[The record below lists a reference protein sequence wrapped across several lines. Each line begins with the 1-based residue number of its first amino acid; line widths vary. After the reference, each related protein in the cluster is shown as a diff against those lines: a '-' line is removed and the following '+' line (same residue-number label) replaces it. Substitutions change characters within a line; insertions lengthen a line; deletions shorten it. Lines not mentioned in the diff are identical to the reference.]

1 MKNKKNIY
9 ILLPIVLLIW
19 GAVMYQFFT
28 FSNNQVSEFEPQTEI
43 SLNPLNFKEQDSVPF
58 DVNYRDPFLGK
69 AFVSNENKSVIRTTK
84 SNSNSKLKKLAKPIE
99 TIIWPTIIYKGI
111 VSDTKEKNKV
121 FMLIIDGK
129 TFLMRAKNNENGV
142 FLVEGDRES
151 IELEYKRET
160 KLILLEE

>member
-1 MKNKKNIY
+1 MKNKKSIY

-28 FSNNQVSEFEPQTEI
+28 FSNNPVNELEPQTEI
-43 SLNPLNFKEQDSVPF
+43 ALKPLDFKEQDSVPF
-58 DVNYRDPFLGK
+58 NVNYRDPFLGK
-69 AFVSNENKSVIRTTK
+69 TFNKPGTKSTK
-84 SNSNSKLKKLAKPIE
+84 SNSNKVQKKIAQPIE
-99 TIIWPTIIYKGI
+99 AIVWPTIIYKGI

-151 IELEYKRET
+151 IEIVYKRET